1 MLKNYFKIAVRNLL
15 KYKGYS
21 LINIGGLAIGIAC
34 CLLIALWVVH
44 ELSYDR
50 FHANAQQIY
59 RVAEI
64 FREDGKIVEESA
76 GIPFPVGPTLR
87 EAFPNLQAVRFY
99 QTFEKIPLLRHGENS
114 FYEPRLFFTD
124 STVFDIFSFE
134 LLQGNPKT
142 ALTAPFSI
150 VLTESSSRKYF
161 GNENPLGKNLRFEN
175 QLDFT
180 VTGVVRDVPATS
192 HIQFDF
198 LASLL
203 NIGDIFRASG
213 TTFGWRGWYWNPC
226 HTYILL
232 PPEYSREQFE
242 ALLPGFV
249 QKHADERLR
258 ANLSFYLQPLTDIH
272 LHSNLYQ
279 ELGVNGNERSV
290 YLFAVIAVFILLLA
304 CINFMNLATAR
315 SIKRAKEIAVRKVVG
330 AFRTQLVGQFLGES
344 LLISFI
350 AAFLA
355 IILVELLLPTF
366 ARISGANLDLALI
379 GFPKLFAGVGLL
391 AAIVGLIA
399 GSYPALFLSSYL
411 PVEGLGLKSNRGA
424 GTITALFRKGLV
436 VFQFCIS
443 IALLV
448 GTAVIYQQHQ
458 FLRQKEL
465 GFDKEQIVMIPI
477 RGTSIKPQVEAF
489 KARLRQDAAV
499 INTSAVS
506 NIIGRDVQVCPFGAE
521 GKTEVLQMPG
531 LFVDHDFIKTFGVK
545 LQQGRGF
552 DVAFST
558 DSTAFLLNQAAMS
571 LIEWPEPL
579 GKRMNFGREG
589 QVIGVVKDFNYASLR
604 ERIRPMAILIRPG
617 WFSYVAVRLAPSEIA
632 STLRRLETVWREF
645 EPQRPFEPFFLDDNL
660 NQLYK
665 KEERL
670 SLILS
675 SFSMLAIVIACLG
688 LFGLAAFATEQRTKE
703 IGIRKVLG
711 ASMPNL
717 VALLSKDFAKLVLIA
732 NVIAWPLAWF
742 AMSKWLEDFPYRI
755 AMGPRFLIFAS
766 LAALA
771 VAILTV
777 SYQALR
783 AALANPVE
791 ALRYE

>member
-1 MLKNYFKIAVRNLL
+1 MTVKPKVAQCLRLLMDDEHVMLEASCYDQARCWFETRSRCSGMTSSPTVSEALLNYGKNDMTSDLGLKDFGLCMFKNYLKIAVRNLL

-21 LINIGGLAIGIAC
+21 VINIGGLAIGIAC

-50 FHANAQQIY
+50 FHSNAGRIY

-64 FREDGKIVEESA
+64 FRDDGKIVEESA

-87 EAFPNLQAVRFY
+87 EAFPNLKTARFY
-99 QTFEKIPLLRHGENS
+99 QTFEKVPLLRHGENS

-134 LLQGNPKT
+134 LVQGNPKT

-150 VLTESSSRKYF
+150 VLTESSARKYF
-161 GNENPLGKNLRFEN
+161 GNENPLGKILRFEN

-192 HIQFDF
+192 HVQFDF

-203 NIGDIFRASG
+203 NLGDIFRASG
-213 TTFGWRGWYWNPC
+213 TTFSWRGWYWNPC

-242 ALLPGFV
+242 TLLPGFV
-249 QKHADERLR
+249 QKHADERMR

-290 YLFAVIAVFILLLA
+290 YLFAIIAVFILLLA

-355 IILVELLLPTF
+355 IIVVELLLPTF
-366 ARISGANLDLALI
+366 ARISGANLNLALI
-379 GFPKLFAGVGLL
+379 GFPQLLAGVGLL
-391 AAIVGLIA
+391 AVVVGLIA

-424 GTITALFRKGLV
+424 GAITALFRKGLV
-436 VFQFCIS
+436 VFQ
-443 IALLV
+443 
-448 GTAVIYQQHQ
+448 
-458 FLRQKEL
+458 
-465 GFDKEQIVMIPI
+465 
-477 RGTSIKPQVEAF
+477 
-489 KARLRQDAAV
+489 
-499 INTSAVS
+499 
-506 NIIGRDVQVCPFGAE
+506 
-521 GKTEVLQMPG
+521 
-531 LFVDHDFIKTFGVK
+531 
-545 LQQGRGF
+545 
-552 DVAFST
+552 
-558 DSTAFLLNQAAMS
+558 
-571 LIEWPEPL
+571 
-579 GKRMNFGREG
+579 
-589 QVIGVVKDFNYASLR
+589 
-604 ERIRPMAILIRPG
+604 
-617 WFSYVAVRLAPSEIA
+617 
-632 STLRRLETVWREF
+632 
-645 EPQRPFEPFFLDDNL
+645 
-660 NQLYK
+660 YK

-670 SLILS
+670 SLVLS

-703 IGIRKVLG
+703 IGPAFPFIILKEGRGKVLG
-711 ASMPNL
+711 ASVTNL
-717 VALLSKDFAKLVLIA
+717 VALLSKDFAKHVLIA

-755 AMGPRFLIFAS
+755 AMSPRFLIFAS
-766 LAALA
+766 LAAI
-771 VAILTV
+771 AILTV

>member
-1 MLKNYFKIAVRNLL
+1 MFKNYLKIAFRNLL

-21 LINIGGLAIGIAC
+21 AINIGGLAIGIAC
-34 CLLIALWVVH
+34 CLLITLWVMH

-50 FHANAQQIY
+50 FHANADRIY

-76 GIPFPVGPTLR
+76 SIPFPAGPTLR
-87 EAFPNLQAVRFY
+87 EAFPNLKAARFY
-99 QTFEKIPLLRHGENS
+99 QTFEKVPLLRHGDNS

-134 LLQGNPKT
+134 LVQGNPKT

-150 VLTESSSRKYF
+150 VLTESSRRKYF
-161 GNENPLGKNLRFEN
+161 GNENPLGKILRFEN

-198 LASLL
+198 LAALL
-203 NIGDIFRASG
+203 NIGDLFRASG

-249 QKHADERLR
+249 QKHTDQRLR
-258 ANLSFYLQPLTDIH
+258 ANLSFYLQPLTSIH

-279 ELGVNGNERSV
+279 EMSVNGNERSV
-290 YLFAVIAVFILLLA
+290 YLFAIIAVFILLLA

-366 ARISGANLDLALI
+366 TRISGSNLNLALF
-379 GFPKLFAGVGLL
+379 GLPKLFVVVGLL

-411 PVEGLGLKSNRGA
+411 PVEGLWLKRNPGA
-424 GTITALFRKGLV
+424 GTLTALFRKGLV

-448 GTAVIYQQHQ
+448 GTTVIYQQHQ
-458 FLRQKEL
+458 FLQQKAL

-489 KARLRQDAAV
+489 KTRLRQDAAV
-499 INTSAVS
+499 LNASAVS

-521 GKTEVLQMPG
+521 GKTEALQMPG
-531 LFVDHDFIKTFGVK
+531 LFVDHDFIKTFGVQ

-558 DSTAFLLNQAAMS
+558 DSSAFLLNQAAVN

-579 GKRMNFGREG
+579 GKRMSFGREG

-604 ERIRPMAILIRPG
+604 ERIRPMAILIVPS
-617 WFSYVAVRLAPSEIA
+617 WFSYVAVRLTPGDIQ
-632 STLRRLETVWREF
+632 STLQRLETVWQEF

-670 SLILS
+670 SLVLS

-711 ASMPNL
+711 ASVANL
-717 VALLSKDFAKLVLIA
+717 VALLSKDFAKLVLVA
-732 NVIAWPLAWF
+732 NVIAWPAAWF

-755 AMGPRFLIFAS
+755 AMGPRFLIFAG
-766 LAALA
+766 LAAFA
-771 VAILTV
+771 IAILTV

>member
-1 MLKNYFKIAVRNLL
+1 MLNNYFKIALRNLL

-34 CLLIALWVVH
+34 CLLIALWVMH

-50 FHANAQQIY
+50 FHANAGRIY

-64 FREDGKIVEESA
+64 FRDNGKIVEESA

-87 EAFPNLQAVRFY
+87 EAFPNLQAARFY
-99 QTFEKIPLLRHGENS
+99 QTFEKIPLLRYGENS

-124 STVFDIFSFE
+124 STVFDIFS
-134 LLQGNPKT
+134 
-142 ALTAPFSI
+142 
-150 VLTESSSRKYF
+150 
-161 GNENPLGKNLRFEN
+161 
-175 QLDFT
+175 
-180 VTGVVRDVPATS
+180 
-192 HIQFDF
+192 
-198 LASLL
+198 
-203 NIGDIFRASG
+203 
-213 TTFGWRGWYWNPC
+213 
-226 HTYILL
+226 
-232 PPEYSREQFE
+232 
-242 ALLPGFV
+242 
-249 QKHADERLR
+249 
-258 ANLSFYLQPLTDIH
+258 
-272 LHSNLYQ
+272 
-279 ELGVNGNERSV
+279 
-290 YLFAVIAVFILLLA
+290 FILLLA

-355 IILVELLLPTF
+355 IILVELLLPAF

-411 PVEGLGLKSNRGA
+411 PVEGLRLKSNRGA
-424 GTITALFRKGLV
+424 GAITALFRKGLV

-458 FLRQKEL
+458 FLQQKEL

-499 INTSAVS
+499 LDASAVS

-531 LFVDHDFIKTFGVK
+531 LFVDHDFIKTFGVQ

-552 DVAFST
+552 DIAYST
-558 DSTAFLLNQAAMS
+558 DSTAFLLNQAAVN

-579 GKRMNFGREG
+579 GKRMKFGPEG
-589 QVIGVVKDFNYASLR
+589 QVIGVVQDFNYASLR

-617 WFSYVAVRLAPSEIA
+617 WFSYVAVRLAHGDIQS
-632 STLRRLETVWREF
+632 SLRELCGYMGMGRSDMAAAHGWGKESGSS
-645 EPQRPFEPFFLDDNL
+645 RPP
-660 NQLYK
+660 
-665 KEERL
+665 RH
-670 SLILS
+670 
-675 SFSMLAIVIACLG
+675 G
-688 LFGLAAFATEQRTKE
+688 L
-703 IGIRKVLG
+703 
-711 ASMPNL
+711 
-717 VALLSKDFAKLVLIA
+717 
-732 NVIAWPLAWF
+732 
-742 AMSKWLEDFPYRI
+742 
-755 AMGPRFLIFAS
+755 
-766 LAALA
+766 
-771 VAILTV
+771 
-777 SYQALR
+777 
-783 AALANPVE
+783 
-791 ALRYE
+791 

>member
-1 MLKNYFKIAVRNLL
+1 
-15 KYKGYS
+15 
-21 LINIGGLAIGIAC
+21 
-34 CLLIALWVVH
+34 
-44 ELSYDR
+44 
-50 FHANAQQIY
+50 
-59 RVAEI
+59 
-64 FREDGKIVEESA
+64 
-76 GIPFPVGPTLR
+76 
-87 EAFPNLQAVRFY
+87 
-99 QTFEKIPLLRHGENS
+99 LLRYDENS

-134 LLQGNPKT
+134 MVQGNPKT

-150 VLTESSSRKYF
+150 VLTESSAQKYF
-161 GNENPLGKNLRFEN
+161 GNENPLGKILRFEN

-198 LASLL
+198 LAALL
-203 NIGDIFRASG
+203 NIGDLFRASG

-258 ANLSFYLQPLTDIH
+258 PNLSFYLQPLTDIH

-290 YLFAVIAVFILLLA
+290 YLFAIIAVFILLLA

-330 AFRTQLVGQFLGES
+330 AFRGQLVGQFLGES

-355 IILVELLLPTF
+355 VILVELLLPTF
-366 ARISGANLDLALI
+366 ALISGANLNLALI
-379 GFPKLFAGVGLL
+379 GFPKLLAGVGLL
-391 AAIVGLIA
+391 AVIVGLIA

-411 PVEGLGLKSNRGA
+411 PVEGLGSKSNRGA
-424 GTITALFRKGLV
+424 GTITAFFRKGLV

-448 GTAVIYQQHQ
+448 GTAVIYQQHK
-458 FLRQKEL
+458 FLQQKEL

-499 INTSAVS
+499 LNTSAVS
-506 NIIGRDVQVCPFGAE
+506 NVIGRDVQVCPFGTE

-531 LFVDHDFIKTFGVK
+531 LFVDHDFIKTFGVQ

-558 DSTAFLLNQAAMS
+558 DSVAFLLNEAAVN
-571 LIEWPEPL
+571 LIEWKEPL
-579 GKRMNFGREG
+579 GKRMKFGPEG

-617 WFSYVAVRLAPSEIA
+617 WFSYVAVRLAPGDFQ
-632 STLRRLETVWREF
+632 STLRRLETVWQQF

-711 ASMPNL
+711 ASVTNL
-717 VALLSKDFAKLVLIA
+717 VTLLSKDFAKLVLIA
-732 NVIAWPLAWF
+732 NVIAWPVAWF

-755 AMGPRFLIFAS
+755 AMGPKFLIFAS

-783 AALANPVE
+783 AALANPVDS
-791 ALRYE
+791 LRYE